1 MTTHTRA
8 RRSLVRTSIVLGLA
22 AWLVGNVMASRA
34 EAQDGA
40 NYPELKSPL
49 FRDAIYTTNE
59 QQWVGEP
66 VSMSLKDA
74 DLVEVLRTFARLSD
88 LNMILHPGIKG
99 KVTVELKDVPWDQAL
114 SMILKIH
121 GLGMDI
127 TQGTLRVA
135 KPKALRKMIEAE
147 TQLPAQPSII
157 PTYRV
162 RGELQ
167 YLDAE
172 LAAELLNRA
181 DQGYLT
187 QKGRAEAEP
196 RTNILTV
203 DDLRRR
209 LEDVS
214 RMVADLDQP
223 ESADWDERRLQAEA
237 DAWWRRHV
245 GTGGF

>member
-1 MTTHTRA
+1 MPTRTHTRHPVV
-8 RRSLVRTSIVLGLA
+8 RSTITVGLA
-22 AWLVGNVMASRA
+22 VWLTGSALAGSA
-34 EAQDGA
+34 LAQDSA

-49 FRDAIYTTNE
+49 FRDAISTTND
-59 QQWVGEP
+59 QRWVGEP

-74 DLVEVLRTFARLSD
+74 DLVEVLRTFARLSE

-114 SMILKIH
+114 SMILKMH

-135 KPKALRKMIEAE
+135 KPQALRKMIEAE
-147 TQLPAQPSII
+147 AQMPAPSII

-167 YLDAE
+167 YLDAAM
-172 LAAELLNRA
+172 AAELLNRM

-187 QKGRAEAEP
+187 RKGKAEAEP
-196 RTNILTV
+196 RSNILVV

-214 RMVADLDQP
+214 QMIADLDRP
-223 ESADWDERRLQAEA
+223 EAANWDERRLRAEA
-237 DAWWRRHV
+237 DAWWRRHI